1 MVNNIC
7 YIIRSLKAAGAEKYV
22 LDLASRIAKR
32 GVKIHILSL
41 GPIDTTFINKY
52 DLSNVTID
60 HFPIYKLFSLSTLRI
75 IRKLCR
81 FIRTNNIT
89 CLHLNMRI
97 SDIIGGIAAILTK
110 RIFIS
115 TQHDTQPWRYNT
127 NLKNLIYKYL
137 HRYVMKYASAIIVPS
152 RSVKHHFVETER
164 IPLHKL
170 KVIYH
175 GIELEQFACNFK
187 RMTKNV
193 KIGSL
198 GRFNPE
204 KGQIYIVEAL
214 KLILPYLKSK
224 KVELI
229 FAGDGP
235 TRPQIAMIVKE
246 FGINKY
252 VSFLGRIYDVPRFL
266 TEIDILIHAGISRE
280 AFCYAALEG
289 LAAGKAVIATSIGGI
304 PEFIRDHDNG
314 ILVPPKSG
322 KAIAQALTELIKNSE
337 LHMKLSK
344 NAAISCRPFFS
355 IERMVI
361 ETCGVY
367 DNITQN
373 A

>member
-1 MVNNIC
+1 
-7 YIIRSLKAAGAEKYV
+7 
-22 LDLASRIAKR
+22 
-32 GVKIHILSL
+32 
-41 GPIDTTFINKY
+41 
-52 DLSNVTID
+52 
-60 HFPIYKLFSLSTLRI
+60 
-75 IRKLCR
+75 
-81 FIRTNNIT
+81 
-89 CLHLNMRI
+89 MRI

-110 RIFIS
+110 RTFIS

-137 HRYVMKYASAIIVPS
+137 HRYVMKYASAIIAPS
-152 RSVKHHFVETER
+152 RSVKHYLVETEK
-164 IPLHKL
+164 IPLHKM

-175 GIELEQFACNFK
+175 GIELKQFACDFK

-246 FGINKY
+246 FGIDKY

-266 TEIDILIHAGISRE
+266 TEIDILVHAAISSE

-289 LAAGKAVIATSIGGI
+289 LAAGKAVIATSIDGI
-304 PEFIRDHDNG
+304 PEFITDHKNG
-314 ILVPPKSG
+314 ILVPPKSA
-322 KAIAQALTELIKNSE
+322 KAIAQAFTELINDSE
-337 LHMKLSK
+337 LHMRISK
-344 NAAISCRPFFS
+344 NAAVSCRPFFS
-355 IERMVI
+355 IERMI
-361 ETCGVY
+361 AETCELYKDVRRN
-367 DNITQN
+367 D
-373 A
+373 